1 MASEAARD
9 RRGRTASALGLAE
22 RLVAPQ
28 RARWSRSYVAGARG
42 AELRIDAGS
51 KSVTFYDPRLFALG
65 EELATRTCFTGA
77 EAVTWGPGY
86 AWDEIRPLLEALL
99 DEGLLERGGAEGG

>member
-1 MASEAARD
+1 MASEVA
-9 RRGRTASALGLAE
+9 LAE
-22 RLVAPQ
+22 QLIVPRG
-28 RARWSRSYVAGARG
+28 SRSYRAGGR
-42 AELRIDAGS
+42 ELRIEHGS

-65 EELATRTCFTGA
+65 EALATRTCFTGA

-99 DEGLLERGGAEGG
+99 DEGLLERAGAERP